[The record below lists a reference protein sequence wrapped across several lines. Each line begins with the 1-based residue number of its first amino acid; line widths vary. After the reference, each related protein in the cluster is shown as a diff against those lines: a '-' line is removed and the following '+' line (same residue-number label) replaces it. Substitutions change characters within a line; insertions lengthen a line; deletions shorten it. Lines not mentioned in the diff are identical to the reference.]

1 MIVIKYIGWKWY
13 KRSDNITS
21 SRRMDIVKAFNA
33 NDLHTE
39 IVIKGTIDDPLLW
52 IRKACRKYYW
62 QHGKNARSD
71 IFNREGI
78 IQSAETIT
86 IKIEYKQRIIKDE
99 YFLLFYYLLE
109 GGV

>member
-1 MIVIKYIGWKWY
+1 MPDVKY
-13 KRSDNITS
+13 NITS

-39 IVIKGTIDDPLLW
+39 IVIKGIVDDPLLW
-52 IRKACRKYYW
+52 IWKGSAYYAHPW
-62 QHGKNARSD
+62 RHSRSD

-99 YFLLFYYLLE
+99 YFLLFY
-109 GGV
+109 